1 MKRFLPLLLAMALLS
16 GCGGG
21 PAPAEVKAS
30 PEEVPASSETASIP
44 PLTELAEL
52 STPAAVT
59 EGRAPA
65 GSYTLPE
72 ELAGG
77 PILEDS
83 FPVLLA
89 ELPEEDA
96 RIYGL
101 AWDMLLIQ
109 WGDREAEFDWPWLA
123 PLQVLPRL
131 FCLDLD
137 GDEEKELIVICHP
150 GTGTGVSVDDLY
162 VLEKGAD
169 GSLTGYTIPWE
180 FFREDLSAALS
191 VETVNGRTY
200 AILGREL
207 SDITG
212 LLPEEGDPA
221 NIEGLCAG
229 DIISFSV
236 TPEPQFYREYIRFQG
251 SVWLAGD
258 GYIPALAYAAGV
270 DAVVLY
276 QDGVFTLAQPHLS

>member
-1 MKRFLPLLLAMALLS
+1 MKRLLPLLLTIALLS
-16 GCGGG
+16 GCGGT
-21 PAPAEVKAS
+21 P
-30 PEEVPASSETASIP
+30 VPAQPQDPPEAAPEPSETAFLP

-59 EGRAPA
+59 EGRVPA
-65 GSYTLPE
+65 GPYTLPQK
-72 ELAGG
+72 LSDG

-89 ELPEEDA
+89 ELPEADA
-96 RIYGL
+96 RVYGL
-101 AWDMLLIQ
+101 AWDRLLIQ
-109 WGDREAEFDWPWLA
+109 WEDREAEFDWPWLTSM
-123 PLQVLPRL
+123 QVLPRL
-131 FCLDLD
+131 FCLDVD
-137 GDEEKELIVICHP
+137 GDEEEELIVICHP

-162 VLEKGAD
+162 ILEKGAD

-200 AILGREL
+200 AILGSEL

-212 LLPEEGDPA
+212 LLSEEGNPA
-221 NIEGLCAG
+221 RIEGLSAG

-236 TPEPQFYREYIRFQG
+236 TPEPRFYREYIRFQG
-251 SVWLAGD
+251 SAWLTGD
-258 GYIPALAYAAGV
+258 GYIPALSYAVEV

-276 QDGVFTLAQPHLS
+276 QDGVFTLARPHLN